1 MGRKQP
7 RGWQGFG
14 AQPELLLILD
24 QIGRRYGMLPHQV
37 LDLDPWQLS
46 LALECAQQADSTS
59 GQMVDRI
66 TNNGGMVFP
75 VVVLRD

>member
-1 MGRKQP
+1 
-7 RGWQGFG
+7 
-14 AQPELLLILD
+14 
-24 QIGRRYGMLPHQV
+24 MLPHQV

>member
-1 MGRKQP
+1 
-7 RGWQGFG
+7 
-14 AQPELLLILD
+14 
-24 QIGRRYGMLPHQV
+24 MLPHQV

-46 LALECAQQADSTS
+46 LALECAQQADATS